1 MQYHD
6 VHVNAVVHIEP
17 VLKMLL
23 DKGGAV
29 HSDLRILEIV
39 GSRAPFLQNEVG
51 TVLLFKNTLE
61 FFRFEKFLHIH
72 IFPYSKREG
81 TVAAT
86 MSGQVDECVK
96 KERLH
101 KLSQQQSDIRREM
114 LNSIVDSG
122 KSLEV
127 LCETFDGEFNVG
139 HTDNFL
145 EVRIPSNKKISNEF
159 VMVKPFATDGDYIY
173 ADIIK

>member
-1 MQYHD
+1 MKRKY
-6 VHVNAVVHIEP
+6 NAEQAREKLSY
-17 VLKMLL
+17 LKSKIKNLMLSA
-23 DKGGAV
+23 D
-29 HSDLRILEIV
+29 IIV
-39 GSRAPFLQNEVG
+39 GFPGESDEDFDETYNFLKEI
-51 TVLLFKNTLE
+51 E
-61 FFRFEKFLHIH
+61 FLHLH

-86 MSGQVDECVK
+86 MSGQVNECIK

-101 KLSQQQSDIRREM
+101 KLSQQQSDIRREI

-127 LCETFDGEFNVG
+127 LCESFDGEFNVG

-145 EVRIPSNKKISNEF
+145 EVRIPSNKKINNEF
-159 VMVKPFATDGDYIY
+159 VRVKPFATDGDYIY
-173 ADIIK
+173 ADIIE